1 MWNISNRNSYFTR
14 GPLGVMRYHH
24 GVFTKGHLTPILLVN
39 EYLKHRQIDQV
50 TESQILKHDQEDL

>member
-1 MWNISNRNSYFTR
+1 METFYFTR
-14 GPLGVMRYHH
+14 GPLGVLRYHH

-50 TESQILKHDQEDL
+50 TGNLESYKHNQEDL